1 MAMVGVKNTKY
12 THLKGESEFK
22 LQGLFFNYKTTPIF
36 LVKSNFITKTI
47 MEINPP
53 SIE

>member
-22 LQGLFFNYKTTPIF
+22 LQGIFFYHKTTQIF
-36 LVKSNFITKTI
+36 LAKSNFIAKT
-47 MEINPP
+47 MVEINPP